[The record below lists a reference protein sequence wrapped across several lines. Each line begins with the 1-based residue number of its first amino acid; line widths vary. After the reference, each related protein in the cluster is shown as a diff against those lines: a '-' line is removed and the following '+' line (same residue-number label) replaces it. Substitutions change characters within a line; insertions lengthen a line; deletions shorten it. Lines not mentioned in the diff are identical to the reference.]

1 MAIENRKSRVAIPRR
16 GDEVASRLADTEIV
30 LPSRT
35 GYIPQMSDLSQSA
48 ARGLISPL
56 RWPRAGFSA
65 GYPSKEAAWPQP
77 ANFGEIS
84 FHALRCIEARRRR
97 TLPLYDLTS
106 IRPYSYA
113 GCTGCSA
120 WWGPHLNSS
129 SWPPAGISRTSSSAS
144 ANGPPVR
151 RAEALACLER
161 TSCAISLTVC
171 SARMDFLLLR
181 LTPRWGPP

>member
-106 IRPYSYA
+106 IRPYSYE

-120 WWGPHLNSS
+120 CTLTRSN
-129 SWPPAGISRTSSSAS
+129 
-144 ANGPPVR
+144 R
-151 RAEALACLER
+151 RLACQ
-161 TSCAISLTVC
+161 
-171 SARMDFLLLR
+171 
-181 LTPRWGPP
+181 